1 MTTNTN
7 TTNSNEESK
16 NTPPGEKSKTSPTVV
31 LTYTKVS
38 GGQKLPEPFTLTY
51 PDNPLLMFK
60 HSVYRPNK
68 ATLDEPEG
76 WKRDLAYRRWLNKI
90 REQIA

>member
-16 NTPPGEKSKTSPTVV
+16 NSTPGENPKTKPTVTLIYKKGSSNHPIPKPLV
-31 LTYTKVS
+31 
-38 GGQKLPEPFTLTY
+38 LTY
-51 PDNPLLMFK
+51 PDNPLSMFK
-60 HSVYRPNK
+60 HAIVRPHSAK
-68 ATLDEPEG
+68 LDEPEG

-90 REQIA
+90 REQLA